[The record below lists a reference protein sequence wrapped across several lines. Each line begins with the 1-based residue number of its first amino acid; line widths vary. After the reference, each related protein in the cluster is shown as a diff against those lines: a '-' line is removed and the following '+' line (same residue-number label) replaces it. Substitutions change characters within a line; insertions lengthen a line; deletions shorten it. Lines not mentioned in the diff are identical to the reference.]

1 MDRIWK
7 PKKSLKDSRRMVV
20 DAIETAFTPDLQ
32 VKVNEHGNITGTNA
46 VTILGAEF
54 LMNNCI
60 LEKNYD
66 DVKFYN
72 ITVETEFQNEKN

>member
-1 MDRIWK
+1 
-7 PKKSLKDSRRMVV
+7 MVV

-32 VKVNEHGNITGTNA
+32 VKVNEHGIITGTKA

-54 LMNNCI
+54 LMHNCI

-66 DVKFYN
+66 DIKFYG
-72 ITVETEFQNEKN
+72 ITVEVEIQDEKK